1 MCFPSLQIN
10 HIHNVSSLHLLLLRF
25 TGGSL
30 QKRTLRLRRAPDDV
44 VLGFIHLDPRAAGVR
59 DHNGMLPIHLAAREG
74 HGIGVINALLESFP
88 GGSSEGDDDDAFP
101 IDLALE
107 YACQNAKK
115 KKCKGE
121 DSADDVEDEVDD
133 PRWVVVKRLFK
144 ASPEVAQREGQKTV
158 LLLRAL
164 SKSAPESIVRMLIP
178 TAAQYFASRY
188 GVNDASTALYVAI
201 ANQYPLD
208 VMDQIV
214 SICPVQTRS
223 VRDETGMGLVAA
235 SYVVWAYGDGGG
247 KKKDALSHDKD
258 TVADNGS
265 TNLLHWTKL
274 KRHEEMVESLIEAQ
288 ALASLD
294 GPLSPPASISTTME
308 TATND
313 GTADGFHNWWNKMK
327 YWIQYYRPEQSF
339 SGALLPGSVEA
350 FPEHLLHAALSNPD
364 TPPPVVF
371 ILLRLDLASAASPSI
386 ANDRLPIHTAVVASP
401 YTARHYEENRL
412 PHSTTELVYR
422 AHPAAVRVRD
432 PVTNRLPLHLAL
444 WNGQKTWSQGIATL
458 VEAEPRALKV
468 KDWLSQC
475 QNKENEDGG
484 NKNESSVGAEPTGLY
499 PFQLAAVTRPRTTE
513 MKLRLAYQ
521 ARNRFSNAQWRGM
534 SARQKAT
541 EINEEEA
548 SHELDVLT
556 TVFELLRSEPSA
568 VSDKKDER
576 GTVVKLLAMRWGA
589 KAAKPISAGAR
600 SPKKRCTVG
609 KASPF
614 PSSATP
620 TGKGRGGS
628 ETGGEVHVEGDGDL
642 SDSLRRSFS
651 DFSEDSFGLKTS
663 NASALQ
669 FNVNSMGQGTVTEM
683 PSNAAFDVST
693 SIQEEQ
699 SRQLTLHAG
708 RNTSDTTSPSTA
720 DGATPTGTALLSPEW
735 FGNTAILSPQ
745 SQEPVASPAS
755 STDPVPQ
762 GFVDPH
768 MVAAGDEGKAPKKK
782 SPWFKVRSFNK
793 SRRSAS
799 GNDDRSATNDI
810 PQEFDVADGYFCSSF
825 SPDKAHLASRLNQGA
840 IYNDWMKAYNVDC
853 AEEEETRVL
862 DVDLSAPDFS
872 NTTAARPRLRV
883 DTGASIADASSRGM
897 PKDTDGGMLCVA
909 CSKSQSTALCLPC
922 RHLSLCSG
930 CAKGNKTGGCCPL
943 CKRAIVSI
951 VDVFY

>member
-1 MCFPSLQIN
+1 
-10 HIHNVSSLHLLLLRF
+10 
-25 TGGSL
+25 
-30 QKRTLRLRRAPDDV
+30 
-44 VLGFIHLDPRAAGVR
+44 
-59 DHNGMLPIHLAAREG
+59 MLPIHIAAREG

-88 GGSSEGDDDDAFP
+88 GGASEGDDDDAFP

-115 KKCKGE
+115 KKGKGE
-121 DSADDVEDEVDD
+121 DSATEADDVEDEVDD

-144 ASPEVAQREGQKTV
+144 ASPEAAQREGQKTV

-201 ANQYPLD
+201 ANRYPLD
-208 VMDQIV
+208 VMDQIA

-235 SYVVWAYGDGGG
+235 SYVVWAYGDGGS
-247 KKKDALSHDKD
+247 KKKAAPSHDKD
-258 TVADNGS
+258 GVADNGS

-288 ALASLD
+288 ALVSLD
-294 GPLSPPASISTTME
+294 GPLSPPASMSTTME
-308 TATND
+308 KAD
-313 GTADGFHNWWNKMK
+313 GTPDGFHNWWNKMK
-327 YWIQYYRPEQSF
+327 YWIQYYRHEQSF
-339 SGALLPGSVEA
+339 SGASLPDSVDA

-364 TPPPVVF
+364 TPPPIVF
-371 ILLRLDLASAASPSI
+371 ILLRLDLASAASPSV

-432 PVTNRLPLHLAL
+432 PGTNRLPLHLAL

-468 KDWLSQC
+468 KGWLPQC

-484 NKNESSVGAEPTGLY
+484 NKNESSVGDEPTGLY
-499 PFQLAAVTRPRTTE
+499 PFQMAAVTRPRTEE

-534 SARQKAT
+534 SARQKAA
-541 EINEEEA
+541 EINKEEA

-589 KAAKPISAGAR
+589 KAAKPIGAGAR
-600 SPKKRCTVG
+600 SSKKRSTVT
-609 KASPF
+609 
-614 PSSATP
+614 SATP
-620 TGKGRGGS
+620 K
-628 ETGGEVHVEGDGDL
+628 VHVEGDGDL
-642 SDSLRRSFS
+642 SDSLRPSFS

-683 PSNAAFDVST
+683 PPNAAFDVST

-699 SRQLTLHAG
+699 SGQLTFHAG
-708 RNTSDTTSPSTA
+708 GNTSDTTSPSTA

-735 FGNTAILSPQ
+735 FGNTAILSPH
-745 SQEPVASPAS
+745 SQEPVASNATAS

-768 MVAAGDEGKAPKKK
+768 IVATGDEGKAPKKK

-825 SPDKAHLASRLNQGA
+825 SPEKTHLASRLNPGA

-862 DVDLSAPDFS
+862 DVDLSAPVFS
-872 NTTAARPRLRV
+872 NTTAARPGLRV
-883 DTGASIADASSRGM
+883 ETGASTADASSRGM

-951 VDVFY
+951 VEVFY